1 MSHWKGSVFIGPN
14 QFTAFECLSS
24 WLYLALYSV
33 DCHFPKTDFFETC
46 GSLEFSFIPPPPG
59 CHESP
64 AEVLV
69 TARHR
74 WRGAPHVSCCVL
86 ALGLL
91 CSGLRQNWV
100 VPLGMWMEWED
111 HILCCSPRRGTENLL
126 LNSAALYNWF

>member
-33 DCHFPKTDFFETC
+33 DCHFPKMDFFETC
-46 GSLEFSFIPPPPG
+46 GSLEFSFIPPPSG
-59 CHESP
+59 SHESP

-74 WRGAPHVSCCVL
+74 WRGAPHVSWCAL

-111 HILCCSPRRGTENLL
+111 HILCCSPRRGTEYLL